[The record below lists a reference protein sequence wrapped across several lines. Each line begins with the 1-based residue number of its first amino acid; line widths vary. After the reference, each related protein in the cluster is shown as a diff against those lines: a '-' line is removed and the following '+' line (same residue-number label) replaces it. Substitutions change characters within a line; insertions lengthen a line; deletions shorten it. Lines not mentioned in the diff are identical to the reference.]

1 MLRAWLSRPNC
12 PTAIHECKI
21 LLDRAYGSEVD
32 VESANDDGL
41 LLKTRVDS
49 PTPTAAAPDLQ
60 RLIGKLSVFQRAHVK
75 HVTGVSYSRSS
86 THVGNSLI
94 LFYPNGNRLSAPV
107 PGSIK
112 YIYQAEDSF
121 HFAVQRQRLIHGRSS
136 IADAF
141 SAYPHFPAKVYSSNL
156 ENMLET
162 VRCSWVYSHYAR
174 WAVSE
179 DAVVVLTLSKVSLTA
194 SFLSFG

>member
-1 MLRAWLSRPNC
+1 MLHSYLKGAMLRAWLARPNC
-12 PTAIHECKI
+12 PTAIHKCKI

-32 VESANDDGL
+32 VESADDDGL
-41 LLKTRVDS
+41 LLKTHVDS
-49 PTPTAAAPDLQ
+49 PTPTTTAPDLQ
-60 RLIGKLSVFQRAHVK
+60 RLIGKLSVFQRARVK

-112 YIYQAEDSF
+112 YIYQAEDAF
-121 HFAVQRQRLIHGRSS
+121 HFAVQHQHPIHGRSS

-156 ENMLET
+156 KNMHET
-162 VRCSWVYSHYAR
+162 
-174 WAVSE
+174 
-179 DAVVVLTLSKVSLTA
+179 
-194 SFLSFG
+194 